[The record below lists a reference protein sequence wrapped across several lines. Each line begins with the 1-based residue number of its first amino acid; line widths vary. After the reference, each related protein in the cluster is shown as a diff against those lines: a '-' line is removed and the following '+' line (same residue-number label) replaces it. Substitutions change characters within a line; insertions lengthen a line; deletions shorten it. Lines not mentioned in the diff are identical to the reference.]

1 MCSACDLLEK
11 MQTSYLRS
19 LLKAVQSI
27 IYICIYI
34 LLFELQQIIQSHIK
48 AGSNIA
54 KLPTNANQNMFISRI
69 KQEE

>member
-34 LLFELQQIIQSHIK
+34 LLFELQQITQSHIK